1 MKVPLNSLLSARIR
15 HLVQRVAAIVE
26 RCLVCLHESPLCVQD
41 KNMLGKEI
49 YELAKLPLILPQL
62 FFCLLAVF
70 YIRAGPVPP
79 DNFSGFIAK
88 RHHWSKKPAVDS
100 LMAANPR
107 FFVAGFP
114 CDQQRP
120 PSFYE
125 WSDVFHMDG

>member
-1 MKVPLNSLLSARIR
+1 MKVPLHSLLSACIR
-15 HLVQRVAAIVE
+15 HLVQLVAAIVE

-88 RHHWSKKPAVDS
+88 RLHANKKRPVDAI
-100 LMAANPR
+100 MAANPR
-107 FFVAGFP
+107 LDLAWF
-114 CDQQRP
+114 
-120 PSFYE
+120 S
-125 WSDVFHMDG
+125 